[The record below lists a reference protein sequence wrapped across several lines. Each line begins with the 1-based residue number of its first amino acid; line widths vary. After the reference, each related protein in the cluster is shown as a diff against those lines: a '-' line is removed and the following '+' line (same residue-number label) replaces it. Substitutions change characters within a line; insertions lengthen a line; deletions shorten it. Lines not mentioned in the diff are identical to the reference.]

1 LAAGDDA
8 LTPVKCF
15 LQARD
20 VELDHFQQGLGN
32 GCPISVNS
40 TTFTE
45 PAGPLGV
52 SAGSAVTLST
62 FELGNTDV

>member
-1 LAAGDDA
+1 M
-8 LTPVKCF
+8 
-15 LQARD
+15 
-20 VELDHFQQGLGN
+20 N

-52 SAGSAVTLST
+52 SAGSAVIQST
-62 FELGNTDV
+62 FEFGSTDA